1 MFRVMCR
8 FSGRVIEY
16 RGMYIVIFTVMFTFE
31 LFAIFSSVKYFN
43 KVNKC
48 IYFLTV
54 I

>member
-16 RGMYIVIFTVMFTFE
+16 RGMYIVMFTFE

-43 KVNKC
+43 KVNKY
-48 IYFLTV
+48 IYF
-54 I
+54 